1 MPNEKKPKTKCV
13 EYLRHAEYYDMQ
25 STFDELYARS
35 QAGEIFEN
43 LMDVILSREN
53 ILLAYRNIKSNT
65 GSITPGT
72 DKLKISDIGK
82 LTADEVTARVRKIV
96 KGAKNGYTP
105 RSVRRK
111 DIPKPNGNTR
121 PLGIPCIWDRLVQQ
135 CIKQVMEPICE
146 ARFSNNSYGFRPN
159 RSVENAIAAIY
170 RLMQKSGLHYVV
182 EFDIKGFFD
191 NAPLRFQAA
200 VHPLDVLPGDKGDLF
215 IAQLWFDVVFDIAVI
230 AFERTGPHRAR
241 LVLREPAVQPLAQRH
256 AAVLG
261 QLHITVALDVLVE
274 LVQQCLLRLGVDM
287 TEQRLA
293 VFPVSN
299 DDAAFPASIVTPSHH
314 AVTGRSSFCHVF
326 HFLWIHFLFCNTNNY
341 HTFAEIAIAFLNS
354 FSVF

>member
-1 MPNEKKPKTKCV
+1 MEGTAHLQRTGVPV
-13 EYLRHAEYYDMQ
+13 EVVPLQTADL
-25 STFDELYARS
+25 SAA
-35 QAGEIFEN
+35 QAGHQFCLEEVPPY
-43 LMDVILSREN
+43 LVLLHHRAEGVQ
-53 ILLAYRNIKSNT
+53 LLAGQNAL
-65 GSITPGT
+65 G
-72 DKLKISDIGK
+72 L
-82 LTADEVTARVRKIV
+82 VVRL
-96 KGAKNGYTP
+96 GC
-105 RSVRRK
+105 S
-111 DIPKPNGNTR
+111 R
-121 PLGIPCIWDRLVQQ
+121 PLRGIPGNDVCLHRVLQRGVKRGVDVADHGVR
-135 CIKQVMEPICE
+135 E
-146 ARFSNNSYGFRPN
+146 
-159 RSVENAIAAIY
+159 
-170 RLMQKSGLHYVV
+170 LMIHLGMLM
-182 EFDIKGFFD
+182 

-215 IAQLWFDVVFDIAVI
+215 IAQLWFNVVFDIAVI